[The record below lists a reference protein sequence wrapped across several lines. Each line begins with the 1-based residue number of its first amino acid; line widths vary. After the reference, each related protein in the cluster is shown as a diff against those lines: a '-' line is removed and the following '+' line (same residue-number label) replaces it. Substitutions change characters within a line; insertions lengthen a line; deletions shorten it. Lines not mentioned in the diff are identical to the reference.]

1 MGQAKVKVEMVGLLE
16 VLVVIVLMVV
26 VGRLCSSIWWS
37 TCTAGKKSPA
47 QWSRPS

>member
-16 VLVVIVLMVV
+16 ELVVMVLMVVVV

-47 QWSRPS
+47 Q

>member
-47 QWSRPS
+47 Q

>member
-37 TCTAGKKSPA
+37 TCIAGKKSPA
-47 QWSRPS
+47 Q

>member
-16 VLVVIVLMVV
+16 VLVVMGLMGG
-26 VGRLCSSIWWS
+26 GRMCSSIWWS

-47 QWSRPS
+47 Q

>member
-37 TCTAGKKSPA
+37 TCTVDKKSPA
-47 QWSRPS
+47 Q